1 MLISTRPDCMAR
13 RLDSGDSAQRFANNQ
28 IPPHRPGALLAARSL
43 LSIVSVERI
52 LLRLSCRRHANGLH
66 ASMDR
71 WHGTRKGGRS
81 NITYRLP
88 ASRSADLPFTVW
100 SSGVGVCVHDALS
113 FCISDGAKRTSSLG
127 FSPASPVEA
136 WRARSWALA
145 SRGQDEGW
153 PCLPCVHMTCA
164 ARFSARCAVPQ
175 YVPGISRADKLGL
188 MLWVG

>member
-1 MLISTRPDCMAR
+1 MPGVQSIMLISTRPDCMAR
-13 RLDSGDSAQRFANNQ
+13 RLDSGDSAPRFANNQ

-43 LSIVSVERI
+43 LSIVSVERV

-100 SSGVGVCVHDALS
+100 SSGVGVCLYDALS
-113 FCISDGAKRTSSLG
+113 FCISDGARRASSLG
-127 FSPASPVEA
+127 F
-136 WRARSWALA
+136 RSAHSGRGGRDHGR
-145 SRGQDEGW
+145 SRRGGKMRDGH
-153 PCLPCVHMTCA
+153 V
-164 ARFSARCAVPQ
+164 SATPT
-175 YVPGISRADKLGL
+175 
-188 MLWVG
+188 